1 MIRRERNF
9 ARNLAKWA
17 KGLFGLCVVKKGQGN
32 FANQFTAESA
42 LKCLQNPRRKHP
54 AYILLDFIPA
64 TQLEKEITVEDLK
77 AYTEGN

>member
-9 ARNLAKWA
+9 ARNLAKWV
-17 KGLFGLCVVKKGQGN
+17 KGLFGLCVVKKGKGD
-32 FANQFTAESA
+32 FADQFTAESA
-42 LKCLQNPRRKHP
+42 LKWLQDPGRKHP
-54 AYILLDFIPA
+54 AYILQDFIPA